1 MLNLANLIIPC
12 NKYFHQKLCMTEI
25 PILDLLKR
33 VEIFTGIPENLLVE
47 LAGRLELSSFKA
59 NTTIIQKGDHG
70 DAMYVIASGKV
81 KVHDGELTVAI
92 TEAGNFFGE
101 FSLLDAG
108 PRSMSVTSIED
119 ISIITITRELFYS
132 LLQSQPEVAKK
143 IISTLTRRLRN
154 QNEAIIKQL
163 RTREEEL
170 TELVNERTKELQIK
184 NEEITIK
191 NKEIT
196 DNVNYAKRIQAA
208 ILPEMET
215 IYKSLPQSFVLYLP
229 KDIVSGDFYSF
240 FHSEDNAIIIA
251 ADCTGHGVTGAFLS
265 VVGNSLFTQIINERK
280 ISDPGKILDCL
291 HEEVINTLNQ
301 RNSESTDGM
310 DVAICSLD
318 LKKNLLSYAGA
329 NRPLWIIRNNEMMIY
344 IPNKFPIG
352 GLQISHEE
360 NFTSHQIPL
369 LKNDT
374 FYIFSDGYADQF
386 GGESGK
392 KLMTKKFKETL
403 LSIQHLNMD
412 EQKVYLSDFIESWK
426 GNLEQVDDVL
436 VIGIRI

>member
-47 LAGRLELSSFKA
+47 LAGRLEVSSFKA

-81 KVHDGELTVAI
+81 KIHDGELVVAV

-108 PRSMSVTSIED
+108 PRSMSVTALED
-119 ISIITITRELFYS
+119 ISILTITRELFYA

-170 TELVNERTKELQIK
+170 TKLVNERTKELQVK

-215 IYKSLPQSFVLYLP
+215 IYRSLPDSFVLYLP

-240 FHSEDNAIIIA
+240 FHTDDTSIIIA

-280 ISDPGKILDCL
+280 ILDPGKILDRM

-310 DVAICSLD
+310 DVSICTLNPGNKI
-318 LKKNLLSYAGA
+318 LKYAGA
-329 NRPLWIIRNNEMMIY
+329 NRPLWIVRNNEIIVY
-344 IPNKFPIG
+344 APDKFPIG
-352 GLQISHEE
+352 GLQISHEK
-360 NFTSHQIPL
+360 NFTSHEIPV
-369 LKNDT
+369 LKNDSI
-374 FYIFSDGYADQF
+374 YIFSDGYADQF
-386 GGESGK
+386 GGEFGK
-392 KLMTKKFKETL
+392 KLMTKKFKEIL
-403 LSIQHLNMD
+403 LSIQHLSMND
-412 EQKVYLSDFIESWK
+412 QKAYLNDFLENWK
-426 GNLEQVDDVL
+426 GKLEQVDDVL